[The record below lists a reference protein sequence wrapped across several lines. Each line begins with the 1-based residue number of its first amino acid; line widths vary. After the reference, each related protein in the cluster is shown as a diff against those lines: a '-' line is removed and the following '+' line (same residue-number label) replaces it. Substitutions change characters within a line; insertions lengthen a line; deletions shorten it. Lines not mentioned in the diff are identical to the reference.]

1 MREGEEAAGGSA
13 LGLDVNVERDSPAP
27 SLISDPV
34 CPRCGY
40 SLRGVAQW
48 TDACPLTG
56 TCSEC
61 GLEVE
66 WRKAFTILPHPWLF
80 ERLWRIRP
88 ARSFVATASRTL
100 RPWRLWNEVDLS
112 EPFVPGAALV
122 FNLLLCLLIL
132 CADVCLGVLTV
143 FVQIGLSDYL
153 AGGVR
158 LRDVMDVLFSLAG
171 ALLRVMSIFGGLM
184 ALWSVVLT
192 VCLLLLPTS
201 LRRARVLPHHLMR
214 IAFYSCPFVVFTC
227 ITGYGALYALALV
240 VIQFTTSFITPWFA
254 VPIAIMALITPP
266 LSIILYYRWAL
277 RDYLKLPHSWWVSI
291 LLTLLAGLV
300 TLALV
305 AIVTVPL
312 GYTDWVTWF

>member
-1 MREGEEAAGGSA
+1 
-13 LGLDVNVERDSPAP
+13 LDVNVERDSPAP
-27 SLISDPV
+27 SLISDPA

-80 ERLWRIRP
+80 ERLWRFRP
-88 ARSFVATASRTL
+88 VRSFVATASRAL
-100 RPWRLWNEVDLS
+100 RPWRLWKEVDLS

-122 FNLLLCLLIL
+122 FNVLLCLLIL
-132 CADVCLGVLTV
+132 CADVCVGVLTV
-143 FVQIGLSDYL
+143 FMQIGLSDYL

-158 LRDVMDVLFSLAG
+158 LRDVMDDLFSLAG
-171 ALLRVMSIFGGLM
+171 ALLRVMSTFGGLM

-201 LRRARVLPHHLMR
+201 LRRAHVLPRHLVR
-214 IAFYSCPFVVFTC
+214 IALYSCPFSIFAWFGCCMVLYIPFVVADQLSLSG
-227 ITGYGALYALALV
+227 IGDWAGLPL
-240 VIQFTTSFITPWFA
+240 
-254 VPIAIMALITPP
+254 AIMTLIAPP

-277 RDYLKLPHSWWVSI
+277 RDYLKLPHTWWVSI